1 MFDECM
7 FASYCQRGCMFAW
20 LRGCMLACR
29 MIARECAAMAVPEAS
44 DKSVRGCG
52 QERAERGRLWGTGE
66 AGSVSRWLGHAGGRA
81 MGSDELQRV
90 AGGAARKDLR
100 PGHVVVREGGRREG
114 ERERSGR
121 ARRNVSPTLTLTQ
134 ILT

>member
-1 MFDECM
+1 
-7 FASYCQRGCMFAW
+7 
-20 LRGCMLACR
+20 
-29 MIARECAAMAVPEAS
+29 
-44 DKSVRGCG
+44 
-52 QERAERGRLWGTGE
+52 
-66 AGSVSRWLGHAGGRA
+66 

-100 PGHVVVREGGRREG
+100 PGHVAVREGGRREG